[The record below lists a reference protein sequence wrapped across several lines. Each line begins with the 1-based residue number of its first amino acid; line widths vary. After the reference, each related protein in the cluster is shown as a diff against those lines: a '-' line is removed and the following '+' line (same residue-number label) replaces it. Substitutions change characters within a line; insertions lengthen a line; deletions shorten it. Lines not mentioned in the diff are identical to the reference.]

1 MARGGAGGVPDQ
13 VARRPQRQ
21 TVPVPAR
28 GKIAENVLPVLVRK
42 AFQHPQH
49 RVAPQ
54 AAEGA
59 YPNRYAAVSQ
69 TFGQNDTLRRDHL
82 LTVQAGGRG
91 VQQQIHRKGGAVL
104 LLRAQKHPVV
114 VQVRGAPHPPGA
126 QITAA
131 CHPLVWLLM
140 HQNTVADLLGKAQ
153 YNTSM
158 QLLIFCVVGAVA
170 FGLQFGLL
178 RQLPRFRGGR
188 LRRAGHTG
196 AEPQMTAQM
205 HSGAQLLLGL
215 VQLFRRVEA
224 APEAAFNVGAVL
236 RGALLQGNVCPA
248 LVHRQPA
255 AGGIH
260 RTGMLHRH
268 PVGLDHLGG
277 HGFGG
282 KFCPKALQP
291 QMQRGLLAY
300 LAVKQGKLCKQRQQ
314 VAFELCWF
322 RYGLRF
328 QRGGKAALVRGHDR
342 GGASQHPAPAG
353 SLHGVHQLVL
363 RHPLLPR
370 KLVLDGKKVV
380 RVGKPQRF
388 QHRAAGQL
396 QPVGCVF

>member
-1 MARGGAGGVPDQ
+1 MARGRAGGVPDQ
-13 VARRPQRQ
+13 ITRCPQRQ
-21 TVPVPAR
+21 TVSVPAR

-42 AFQHPQH
+42 TFQYPQH
-49 RVAPQ
+49 RIASQ

-59 YPNRYAAVSQ
+59 YPHRNAAVSQ

-91 VQQQIHRKGGAVL
+91 VQQQVHRKGRAVFL
-104 LLRAQKHPVV
+104 LWAQKHPVI

-140 HQNTVADLLGKAQ
+140 HQNAVADLLGKAQ
-153 YNTSM
+153 HHVAV
-158 QLLIFCVVGAVA
+158 QLLVFGVVGAVA
-170 FGLQFGLL
+170 LGLQFGLL

-196 AEPQMTAQM
+196 AEPQVTAQM
-205 HSGAQLLLGL
+205 HSGAQLRLAQLL
-215 VQLFRRVEA
+215 RRVEA

-248 LVHRQPA
+248 LVHRQSA
-255 AGGIH
+255 ACGIH

-282 KFCPKALQP
+282 KLCPKALQP
-291 QMQRGLLAY
+291 QMQRGLLTY
-300 LAVKQGKLCKQRQQ
+300 LAVKQGKLCK
-314 VAFELCWF
+314 
-322 RYGLRF
+322 
-328 QRGGKAALVRGHDR
+328 
-342 GGASQHPAPAG
+342 
-353 SLHGVHQLVL
+353 
-363 RHPLLPR
+363 
-370 KLVLDGKKVV
+370 
-380 RVGKPQRF
+380 
-388 QHRAAGQL
+388 
-396 QPVGCVF
+396 